1 MDAAHSRFC
10 VMHIYNKM
18 GPFKRSHFIVDTS
31 LLGTGKARMRDMVL
45 LAFEGDVSW
54 QLSDSVNSE
63 SIMKIEA

>member
-1 MDAAHSRFC
+1 
-10 VMHIYNKM
+10 
-18 GPFKRSHFIVDTS
+18 
-31 LLGTGKARMRDMVL
+31 MRDMVL